1 MALNC
6 RIEKDG
12 SLTVSSGTA
21 YLIRNMYPGID
32 GHSLHAI
39 RIIKEENKVVWETVH
54 GKVACSLHEEEE
66 SFELEF
72 SLDNYTGPIHT
83 LHFFY
88 QADIRP
94 KAFIRRRKGWE
105 EIPAIMGKT
114 ACLKGERS

>member
-54 GKVACSLHEEEE
+54 GNAACMKRKRKALNWNFPWIIIQARFIPYI
-66 SFELEF
+66 SF
-72 SLDNYTGPIHT
+72 
-83 LHFFY
+83 
-88 QADIRP
+88 IRLISGP
-94 KAFIRRRKGWE
+94 KAFTRRRKGWE

>member
-32 GHSLHAI
+32 GHSLHVI

-72 SLDNYTGPIHT
+72 SLDNYTGQIGRAHV
-83 LHFFY
+83 
-88 QADIRP
+88 
-94 KAFIRRRKGWE
+94 
-105 EIPAIMGKT
+105 
-114 ACLKGERS
+114 

>member
-88 QADIRP
+88 QADIR
-94 KAFIRRRKGWE
+94 AEGFYQAAEG
-105 EIPAIMGKT
+105 MGGDTGYYGKT